1 MSQAVIAADVGYKVN
16 RVISSSTTVNSN
28 CYAVVSYSY
37 SSTTVTIGAAYNKQ
51 QLFNKY
57 FGPGQSIP
65 STITISYAEGSDY
78 GTNTFSLS
86 SGVEFINSI

>member
-28 CYAVVSYSY
+28 CYAVVSYNY
-37 SSTTVTIGAAYNKQ
+37 SSSTVIIGAAYNKQ
-51 QLFNKY
+51 LLFNKY

-65 STITISYAEGSDY
+65 ATITLVAEHNGFS
-78 GTNTFSLS
+78 TNNVFSLS
-86 SGVEFINSI
+86 SGVEFINSP